1 MSSSPP
7 RDSTQ
12 RFSDRVADYQ
22 RYRPGYPAAVFDYL
36 IDRCRLTTADVV
48 VDVGAGTGLSTE
60 PWLTRSFRVQAVE
73 PNAEMRAAAADCLTA
88 YPQLELVDG
97 TAEALPMPDGG
108 AGLITAAQAFHWFE
122 SDASRSEFKRVLK
135 PDGHVALIWNER
147 QSDASAFLKGY
158 EKAMQAY
165 ASDYSTITHERRS
178 TRRIVEFFAPDE
190 VTEQGF
196 DNTQAFDFEA
206 LCGRVWSSSYAP
218 PPDSPNYA
226 PLREQMR
233 QLFDRYA
240 SDGNVHFI
248 YRTRVFTG
256 RLS

>member
-1 MSSSPP
+1 MSSNPP
-7 RDSTQ
+7 GDPTQ

-22 RYRPGYPAAVFDYL
+22 RYRPGYPDAVFDYL
-36 IDRCRLTTADVV
+36 IEHCRLTTADVV

-60 PWLTRSFRVQAVE
+60 PWLARGFRVQAVE
-73 PNAEMRAAAADCLTA
+73 PNAEMRAAAADCLAA
-88 YPQLELVDG
+88 YSQLELVDG
-97 TAEALPMPDGG
+97 TAEALPMPDGN

-122 SDASRSEFKRVLK
+122 SDTSRGEFKRVLK
-135 PDGHVALIWNER
+135 PNGQVALIWNER
-147 QSDASAFLKGY
+147 QGDASPFLQGY

-165 ASDYSTITHERRS
+165 ANDYSTITHERRS
-178 TRRIVEFFAPDE
+178 TQRIVEFFAPGE

-196 DNTQAFDFEA
+196 DNAQAFDFEG

-218 PPDSPNYA
+218 PPGSPNYA
-226 PLREQMR
+226 PLREQMQ

-240 SDGNVHFI
+240 SDGKVQFV

-256 RLS
+256 QLT